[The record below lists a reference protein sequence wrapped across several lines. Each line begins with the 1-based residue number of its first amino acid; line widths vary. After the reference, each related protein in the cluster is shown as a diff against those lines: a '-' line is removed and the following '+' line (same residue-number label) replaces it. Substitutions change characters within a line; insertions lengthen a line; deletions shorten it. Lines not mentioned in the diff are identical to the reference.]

1 MKYCSTC
8 CLPDTKP
15 GVELDEHGRCN
26 GCRAQ
31 EMKANVDWE
40 KRWKELEN
48 IAEDIKQRNYPFYD
62 CIVPVSGGK
71 DGWYQAY
78 TMAKRLNLKV
88 LCVTVAPHLP
98 TTEGIHNLNTMIKSL
113 NVDHIKINLKQ
124 SLIRKLRRRCFL
136 ELGEPNWAEHCCM
149 FAGVTQAALLYDVP
163 LIVWGEDISFE
174 FGGIQSKES
183 KPSAIDIN
191 KGDLIK
197 SRSVVDFMH
206 TGESIRDL
214 FFYQYPEY
222 EKLAKSNIKSI
233 YLGHFHKWDGRHHYN
248 FVKELGFKE
257 RQEGPLSGNY
267 IAYDNI
273 DEKLCEINI
282 WLKYIKF
289 GFWRPTDQTC
299 YDIWNNRLTRDEA
312 VDIVNRLQDE
322 FPKEGFEDFLR
333 FHHIS
338 EEEFWETVEKFRNKD
353 IWEKENNT
361 WVLKEKL
368 IKV

>member
-1 MKYCSTC
+1 MKYCSNC

-15 GVELDEHGRCN
+15 GVTLDQNGWCN

-31 EMKANVDWE
+31 LKKKDVDWAS
-40 KRWKELEN
+40 RWSQLEEIAQELRQKKN
-48 IAEDIKQRNYPFYD
+48 SFYD

-78 TMAKRLNLKV
+78 TMAKKLGLKV

-98 TTEGIHNLNTMIKSL
+98 TTEGIHNLNTMITSL
-113 NVDHIKINLKQ
+113 NVDHIKINLKH
-124 SLIRKLRRRCFL
+124 SVIRKLRKRCFV

-149 FAGVTQAALLYDVP
+149 FAGVTQAALLYDVG

-174 FGGIQSKES
+174 FGGIQSQDS

-197 SRSVVDFMH
+197 SRSVYDFVDE
-206 TGESIRDL
+206 TISKRDL

-222 EKLAKSNIKSI
+222 EKLKEANIKSI
-233 YLGHFHKWDGRHHYN
+233 YLGHFHKWDGRAHYN
-248 FVKELGFKE
+248 FVKANGFKE
-257 RQEGPLSGNY
+257 RQKGPLSGNY

-289 GFWRPTDQTC
+289 GFWRSTDQTC
-299 YDIWNNRLTRDEA
+299 YDIWNNRLTRNEA
-312 VDIVNRLQDE
+312 VDIIKSLQDE
-322 FPKEGFEDFLR
+322 FPIEGFQDFLE
-333 FHHIS
+333 FHDLT
-338 EEEFWETVEKFRNKD
+338 ENEFWETVEKFRNKN
-353 IWEKENNT
+353 IWEKIKDK
-361 WVLKEKL
+361 WVLKETL
-368 IKV
+368 RKV